1 MKRATW
7 ILVTVMLANAVACG
21 GDGKA
26 PETVADAPAM
36 SPGDDAG
43 DAHMPPCNV
52 AAGGC
57 TGVTDN
63 QSLGNPRVA
72 ARFVK
77 ALDEN
82 NEWDVPSGEIERR
95 TTDGNLGAT
104 LVVRTIKGARNI
116 ALKNVANFSVVMG
129 RIDVVRISST
139 EKFFG
144 ISQQDA
150 ELAQNRFY
158 LVVSTFKKG
167 PQNQTSLPI
176 SRWRLFGVT
185 KAGVLRP
192 FGEPRNLSYC
202 LHKHVDQSKTA
213 RFTQCETAAR
223 VHEIMAMPAFAGLA
237 KATGPV
243 GTILDLI
250 RGATP
255 DSAGVPSGA
264 SRVSTALGRLG
275 VDSAAVGDDII
286 AELAQLLLDE
296 TEDPFWLTCGVGCCT
311 TGGM

>member
-1 MKRATW
+1 MKRTTW
-7 ILVTVMLANAVACG
+7 ILATVMLAGAVACG
-21 GDGKA
+21 GDDKA
-26 PETVADAPAM
+26 PETVADTPKM

-43 DAHMPPCNV
+43 DAHSPPCNV

-77 ALDEN
+77 ALDDHN
-82 NEWDVPSGEIERR
+82 AWDVPSGEIARR

-104 LVVRTIKGARNI
+104 LLVRTIKGAKNI

-129 RIDVVRISST
+129 RIDVVSISST
-139 EKFFG
+139 ERFFG
-144 ISQQDA
+144 ISPQDA

-158 LVVSTFKKG
+158 LIVSTFKKK
-167 PQNQTSLPI
+167 PQNQYSVPI
-176 SRWRLFGVT
+176 STWRLYGVT

-192 FGEPRNLSYC
+192 FGESRELSYC
-202 LHKHVDQSKTA
+202 LHKHDDQSSTA
-213 RFTQCETAAR
+213 RFTQCKTAAR

-237 KATGPV
+237 QATGPV

-255 DSAGVPSGA
+255 DSASLSSGA
-264 SRVSTALGRLG
+264 SRVGMALGRLG
-275 VDSAAVGDDII
+275 VDPAAVGSDVI
-286 AELAQLLLDE
+286 AELAQLLLHE
-296 TEDPFWLTCGVGCCT
+296 SEDPFWLTCGVGCCT
-311 TGGM
+311 TGGT